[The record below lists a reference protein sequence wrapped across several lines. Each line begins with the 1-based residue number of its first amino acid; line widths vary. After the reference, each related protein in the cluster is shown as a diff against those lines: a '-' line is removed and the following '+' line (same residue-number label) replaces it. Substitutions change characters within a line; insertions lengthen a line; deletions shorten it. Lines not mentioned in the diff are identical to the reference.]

1 MDRPERKPIRL
12 KSWDYS
18 APGAYFVTIC
28 TREKR
33 CILSRIARPSVGDV
47 GAGVLDGPRVRL
59 SAIGRIVDKTI
70 QSMNNHYDPVSFDR
84 YVIMPN
90 HIPLLIRITGDGSSR
105 TPTPT
110 NAIIPACISTL
121 KRMTNQLCGE
131 KLWQRSYYDHIIRN
145 EDDYRHIAEYIEANP
160 TRWTDDRFYIDE

>member
-1 MDRPERKPIRL
+1 MALPARKPLRL
-12 KSWDYS
+12 KEYDYNS
-18 APGAYFVTIC
+18 PGAYFITVC

-47 GAGVLDGPRVRL
+47 GAGVLDGPRVDL
-59 SAIGRIVDKTI
+59 TPHGQKVEDALLQI
-70 QSMNNHYDPVSFDR
+70 DR
-84 YVIMPN
+84 QYPHVHLDRFVIMPN
-90 HIPLLIRITGDGSSR
+90 HIHLLIRITGDGSSR

-131 KLWQRSYYDHIIRN
+131 KLWQRSYYDHVIRN

-160 TRWTDDRFYIDE
+160 TRWSDDRFYIDE